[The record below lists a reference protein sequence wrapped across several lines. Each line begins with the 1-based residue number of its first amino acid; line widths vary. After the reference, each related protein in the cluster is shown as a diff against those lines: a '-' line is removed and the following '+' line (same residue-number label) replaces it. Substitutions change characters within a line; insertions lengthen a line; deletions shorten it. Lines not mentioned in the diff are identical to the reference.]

1 MNIFKAQ
8 ARLAA
13 VEKLFADAG
22 IDMEKALAEGL
33 EAAISANDEGDG
45 AGDESGQEE
54 SPEDETQPA
63 DDESAS
69 SEPTE
74 AEILASKLAEA
85 EARAD
90 AAEQMAKEA
99 QAKAEAMSAEQLK
112 ALRNAPPV
120 VDGNAQGSSV
130 YETYQ
135 AISDPAERAQFFA
148 AHREEILRG
157 QKANNQ
163 HGRA

>member
-13 VEKLFADAG
+13 VEKVFADAG

-33 EAAISANDEGDG
+33 EAAITANADEG
-45 AGDESGQEE
+45 
-54 SPEDETQPA
+54 QPA
-63 DDESAS
+63 
-69 SEPTE
+69 EPTDTTDE
-74 AEILASKLAEA
+74 QDGDQDAEPETVDAEPSESEVLASKLADA
-85 EARAD
+85 EARAER
-90 AAEQMAKEA
+90 AEKLAKEA
-99 QAKAEAMSAEQLK
+99 QEKAEAMASQQLK
-112 ALRNAPPV
+112 ALRDVPPV
-120 VDGNAQGSSV
+120 VDGNAQGSTV

-135 AISDPAERAQFFA
+135 AISDPAERAQYFA